1 MNRRQD
7 WVTRLDVYLKARA
20 TLPFVFGSNDCCLFA
35 AGAVEA
41 MTGEDLASGFRGKY
55 RTRHGAAQAM
65 KKYAGG
71 GARELMEKMA
81 ALHGLAEAP
90 PTLLARGSVALIL
103 NDGLESLGI
112 VDLSGTHIAA
122 PGVIGMVRMP
132 LTRAMTGWLV

>member
-1 MNRRQD
+1 MMRRQD
-7 WVTRLDVYLKARA
+7 WVVRLDAYLKARA
-20 TLPFVFGSNDCCLFA
+20 GLPFVFGANDCCLFA

-41 MTGEDLASGFRGKY
+41 MTGEDLATGFRGKY

-81 ALHGLAEAP
+81 VLHGLMQVSP
-90 PTLLARGSVALIL
+90 PMLARGSVALIL
-103 NDGLESLGI
+103 NDGIESLGI

-122 PGVIGMVRMP
+122 PGVVGMVRMP
-132 LTRAMTGWLV
+132 LNRAITGWLV